1 MPSRSGPVAA
11 PSHVTAARVAR
22 PLLHGSHHLFEA
34 EARMRYAGLVVMLVV
49 LTAGCDRSR
58 AELTKAL
65 AESRAAEAQKDSL
78 LTEVLETTQFV
89 SDLNSELAKAKAVSV
104 AAEGDDPGVPGARQ
118 DREERQETLE
128 RIQQVI
134 ARLNESE
141 TKLIATENRA
151 KNAKIKNARLLA
163 QIATY
168 MQTIEDLKTAAEQQ
182 RAENE
187 AIIAD
192 QRTQIAT
199 LAGQVDNLNVQAASL
214 RDTLVHLT
222 KYKNRV
228 YYAVGTKDELINNGV
243 VTKEGSKFLF
253 FGGTRLEPARRL
265 NLDAFTMIDK
275 TQTLSIPL
283 PRTDK
288 KYKIVSRQ
296 SPEYLMGEVTEKGEV
311 KGVVEIASPE
321 EFWSAS
327 KFLILVQK

>member
-1 MPSRSGPVAA
+1 
-11 PSHVTAARVAR
+11 
-22 PLLHGSHHLFEA
+22 
-34 EARMRYAGLVVMLVV
+34 MRYPGLILMLVV
-49 LTAGCDRSR
+49 LTVGCDRSR

-104 AAEGDDPGVPGARQ
+104 AGDGTDPGVPGAQQ
-118 DREERQETLE
+118 DRAEREATLE
-128 RIQQVI
+128 RIQSVI

-141 TKLIATENRA
+141 TRLIATENRA
-151 KNAKIKNARLLA
+151 KNAKIRNARLLA
-163 QIATY
+163 QISTY
-168 MQTIEDLKTAAEQQ
+168 KQTIEDLKTAAEQQ

-192 QRTQIAT
+192 QRNQIAS
-199 LAGQVDNLNVQAASL
+199 LSGQVDNLNVTAASL
-214 RDTLVHLT
+214 RDTVVHLT
-222 KYKNRV
+222 AYKNRV
-228 YYAVGTKDELINNGV
+228 YYAVGTKDELITNGV
-243 VTKEGSKFLF
+243 VTKEGSKFLI
-253 FGGTRLEPARRL
+253 FGGTRLEPARKP

-311 KGVVEIASPE
+311 RGALEIASPE

-327 KFLILVQK
+327 KFLILVQN

>member
-1 MPSRSGPVAA
+1 MKYVGLIVILA
-11 PSHVTAARVAR
+11 
-22 PLLHGSHHLFEA
+22 L
-34 EARMRYAGLVVMLVV
+34 AG
-49 LTAGCDRSR
+49 TGCDRSR

-89 SDLNSELAKAKAVSV
+89 SDLNSELAKSKAVAVLTDS
-104 AAEGDDPGVPGARQ
+104 DDPGAPGSQQ
-118 DREERQETLE
+118 DREERRATLE

-134 ARLNESE
+134 VRLNESE
-141 TKLIATENRA
+141 AKLTATENRA
-151 KNAKIKNARLLA
+151 KNAKIRNARLLA
-163 QIATY
+163 QISTY
-168 MQTIEDLKTAAEQQ
+168 KQTIEDLKTAAEQQ
-182 RAENE
+182 RAEHE

-199 LAGQVDNLNVQAASL
+199 LAGQVDNLNVDNASL
-214 RDTLVHLT
+214 RDTVVHLT

-228 YYAVGTKDELINNGV
+228 YYAVGTKDELLRSGV

-253 FGGTRLEPARRL
+253 FGGTRLEPARKP
-265 NLDAFTMIDK
+265 NLEAFTMIDK

-296 SPEYLMGEVTEKGEV
+296 SPEYLAGDVTEKGQV

-327 KFLILVQK
+327 KYLILVQD

>member
-1 MPSRSGPVAA
+1 
-11 PSHVTAARVAR
+11 
-22 PLLHGSHHLFEA
+22 
-34 EARMRYAGLVVMLVV
+34 MRYAALIAMLVV
-49 LTAGCDRSR
+49 FTAGCDRSR

-104 AAEGDDPGVPGARQ
+104 TGDGSDPGVPGAEQ
-118 DREERQETLE
+118 DRVERQATLE
-128 RIQQVI
+128 RIQSVI

-141 TKLIATENRA
+141 TRLIATENRA
-151 KNAKIKNARLLA
+151 KNAKIRNARLLA
-163 QIATY
+163 QISTY
-168 MQTIEDLKTAAEQQ
+168 KQTIEDLKTAAEQQ

-192 QRTQIAT
+192 QRNQIAS
-199 LAGQVDNLNVQAASL
+199 LSGQVDNLNVTTASL
-214 RDTLVHLT
+214 RDTVVHLT
-222 KYKNRV
+222 AYKNRV
-228 YYAVGTKDELINNGV
+228 YYAVGTKDELIRDGV
-243 VTKEGSKFLF
+243 VIKEGSKFLI
-253 FGGTRLEPARRL
+253 FGGTRLEPARKP

-327 KFLILVQK
+327 KFLILVQN